1 MQEHNMNLLDAHG
14 AIVGNTKMDVCAF
27 QDIVYFT
34 AAIACQGD
42 DDHIAFMGYLDGA
55 QHVFR
60 VAAGADRDQD
70 VTGLA
75 QGANLALE
83 TRSIAIIVA
92 HCSQYG
98 SISVQGDASQ
108 GQSFALET
116 ADQLG
121 NEMLGIGSRAPIA
134 AGQNFTVIGQGGK
147 EQFDRSS
154 KGEGELSGTFLKRLC
169 TSHKVAVHMGSEIHG
184 VLTRR

>member
-75 QGANLALE
+75 QGANLALDRKS
-83 TRSIAIIVA
+83 TRLNSSHV
-92 HCSQYG
+92 
-98 SISVQGDASQ
+98 SISYAV
-108 GQSFALET
+108 FC
-116 ADQLG
+116 
-121 NEMLGIGSRAPIA
+121 
-134 AGQNFTVIGQGGK
+134 
-147 EQFDRSS
+147 
-154 KGEGELSGTFLKRLC
+154 LKKK
-169 TSHKVAVHMGSEIHG
+169 T
-184 VLTRR
+184 LT